1 MATTAMWIM
10 ILGAIVGTFF
20 FLGWIVWLETRQKRE
35 RQESDIEL
43 RSRMLEK
50 FGTSDEFVG
59 FMQTEAGKRFL
70 DSPKNKAEKS
80 WRKRVASS
88 VSWGAILTMLGIA
101 FLVLGWG
108 FDEDMMIP
116 GVILIA
122 LGIGLA
128 ITAYVYHRLAPNGN
142 GS

>member
-1 MATTAMWIM
+1 MTAMWVM

-35 RQESDIEL
+35 RQERDIEL

-50 FGTSDEFVG
+50 FGTSEEFVG
-59 FMQTEAGKRFL
+59 FMQTDAGKKFL
-70 DSPKNKAEKS
+70 DMPKTKAEKS
-80 WRKRVASS
+80 WRKKVASS
-88 VSWGAILTMLGIA
+88 VSFGAILIMLGIA
-101 FLVLGWG
+101 FLVLAWG
-108 FDEDMMIP
+108 FDEDMTFP

-122 LGIGLA
+122 IGIGLG
-128 ITAYVYHRLAPNGN
+128 ISAYTYYRLAPNGHGN